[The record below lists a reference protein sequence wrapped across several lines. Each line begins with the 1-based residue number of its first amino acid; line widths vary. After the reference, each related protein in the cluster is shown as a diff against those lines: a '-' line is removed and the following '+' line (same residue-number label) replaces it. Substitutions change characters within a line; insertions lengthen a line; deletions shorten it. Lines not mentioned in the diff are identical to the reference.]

1 MPFHE
6 GNEPNLQHQLGKNQR
21 GRFLATRG
29 LVAAQN
35 TFRKIWDVDQ
45 LPVKVSLGEPAGNPA
60 RIETILTSKKASH
73 EATPDEPQSRRN
85 RGKAIRRSLVEASE
99 AQDAALLARELR
111 TSQTQQELAVIVV
124 VEFTGELRKRKQ
136 LTAAAR
142 LARTAAA
149 VMAGEEDLPPHTA
162 STLDFDASRAEFEE
176 LARSAGAAIAATLVQ
191 RRQKPDPSSLVGQG
205 KLDEIVEVVASTN
218 ASLVLFDHD
227 LTPSQLRNIEARLPC
242 HVIDRSQLIL
252 DIFARHAKTSEGQ
265 LQVEL
270 AQLEYQLP
278 RLAGRGRAMSQLGGG
293 IGTRGPGETQLE
305 TDRRKINLRLDHIK
319 TQLDAV
325 RRIRY
330 QQRQRREAVP
340 VPVVALVGY
349 TNAGKSTLFNALTEA
364 GVLESARMFA
374 TLDPKLRQLQ
384 LPSRR
389 KILLSDTVGFIR
401 NLPPTL
407 VTSFRATLEEV
418 ERAEILLHVQDAA
431 SPIREEQ
438 KTQVEKVLTELAVST
453 KPVIQVLNKSDLVPP
468 QELVHL
474 SSDREVIVVSSLRRT
489 GLEQLLVAI
498 DAALVIDP
506 LVESSFRLPQ
516 SEGAILASLEG
527 GAIIDEKRFEGNMV
541 FFRARGPAS
550 LLHRYRRFH
559 VKHDLSNERLRAKQ
573 S

>member
-1 MPFHE
+1 
-6 GNEPNLQHQLGKNQR
+6 L
-21 GRFLATRG
+21 TR
-29 LVAAQN
+29 
-35 TFRKIWDVDQ
+35 
-45 LPVKVSLGEPAGNPA
+45 
-60 RIETILTSKKASH
+60 KKASPK
-73 EATPDEPQSRRN
+73 ATPPKTVEDKRTRRQKN
-85 RGKAIRRSLVEASE
+85 VPRSLVEASA

-111 TSQTQQELAVIVV
+111 TSQTQQELAVVVV

-136 LTAAAR
+136 LTASAQ

-149 VMAGEEDLPPHTA
+149 VVAGEIAEDEDHTEP
-162 STLDFDASRAEFEE
+162 TGLDFDAGRAEFEE
-176 LARSAGAAIAATLVQ
+176 LARSAGATIAATLVQ

-205 KLDEIVEVVASTN
+205 KLDEIVGVVASTH

-227 LTPSQLRNIEARLPC
+227 LTPSQLRNIEALLPC

-252 DIFARHAKTSEGQ
+252 DIFARHARTREGQ

-305 TDRRKINLRLDHIK
+305 TDRRKINLRIVEIK
-319 TQLDAV
+319 SQLQAV
-325 RRIRY
+325 RRTRH

-374 TLDPKLRQLQ
+374 TLDPKLRRLQ

-401 NLPPTL
+401 NLPHTL

-431 SPIREEQ
+431 SPIRDEQ
-438 KTQVEKVLTELAVST
+438 KAQVEKVLAELGAST
-453 KPVIQVLNKSDLVPP
+453 KPVIQVLNKVDLVPP
-468 QELVHL
+468 QDLAHL
-474 SSDREVIVVSSLRRT
+474 DRDAVPVSALQRT
-489 GLEQLLVAI
+489 GLDELLLAI
-498 DAALVIDP
+498 DAALVVDP
-506 LVESSFRLPQ
+506 IVESNFRLPQ
-516 SEGAILASLEG
+516 SEGSILASLEG
-527 GAIIDEKRFEGNMV
+527 GAIIQKKRYQGNLV
-541 FFRARGPAS
+541 FLRVRGPAS
-550 LLHRYRRFH
+550 LLDRYRRFRE
-559 VKHDLSNERLRAKQ
+559 KHDENSL
-573 S
+573 

>member
-1 MPFHE
+1 M
-6 GNEPNLQHQLGKNQR
+6 
-21 GRFLATRG
+21 
-29 LVAAQN
+29 
-35 TFRKIWDVDQ
+35 
-45 LPVKVSLGEPAGNPA
+45 
-60 RIETILTSKKASH
+60 
-73 EATPDEPQSRRN
+73 
-85 RGKAIRRSLVEASE
+85 EASE

-124 VEFTGELRKRKQ
+124 VEFTGELRKRK

-142 LARTAAA
+142 LARTAAS
-149 VMAGEEDLPPHTA
+149 VMAGEEDLPGNEA
-162 STLDFDASRAEFEE
+162 SALDLDASRTEFEE
-176 LARSAGAAIAATLVQ
+176 LARSAGATIAATLVQ
-191 RRQKPDPSSLVGQG
+191 RRQKPDASSLVGQG
-205 KLDEIVEVVASTN
+205 KLDEIVDVVASTN

-227 LTPSQLRNIEARLPC
+227 LTPSQLRNIESRLPC

-252 DIFARHAKTSEGQ
+252 DIFARHAKTREGQ

-270 AQLEYQLP
+270 AQLKYQLP

-305 TDRRKINLRLDHIK
+305 TDRRKINLRIDHIK

-325 RRIRY
+325 RRIRR

-401 NLPPTL
+401 NLPHTL

-418 ERAEILLHVQDAA
+418 ERAEILLHVQDAS
-431 SPIREEQ
+431 SPMREEQ
-438 KTQVEKVLTELAVST
+438 KIQVKKVLAELGVSA
-453 KPVIQVLNKSDLVPP
+453 KPVIQVLNKTDLIPLR
-468 QELVHL
+468 ELAHL
-474 SSDREVIVVSSLRRT
+474 SRDREAIPVSSLQRT
-489 GLEQLLVAI
+489 GLDQLLKAV
-498 DAALVIDP
+498 DAALVVDP

-516 SEGAILASLEG
+516 SEGSILTALER
-527 GAIIDEKRFEGNMV
+527 GAIINEKRFEGNLV

-550 LLHRYRRFH
+550 LLDRYCRFRE
-559 VKHDLSNERLRAKQ
+559 KHHLS
-573 S
+573 